1 MDIGWSNG
9 GGNQTMTGQNPG
21 VTSSHNTPELPGAGQ
36 GYGGSDP
43 HWTPAQQQAYANAG
57 SDEEKAAIGQAAWQ
71 NYDQRR
77 ATSTAIRNSYG
88 GGGGSK
94 ANSGSGGYQ
103 PQYDSATKSW
113 SVYDPTAGKW
123 KTGITQ
129 DNLQANLP
137 DYWKNAR
144 PDWQWDAEAD
154 QADYT
159 QQRQSDWLANDAQNF
174 AQMQSPSVRYMP
186 GVSF

>member
-9 GGNQTMTGQNPG
+9 GGPGTNPG
-21 VTSSHNTPELPGAGQ
+21 VTSTQTTPQLPGAGQ

-57 SDEEKAAIGQAAWQ
+57 SDAEKAAIGQAAWQ

-94 ANSGSGGYQ
+94 ANSGSGTPE
-103 PQYDSATKSW
+103 PQYDRVSGTW
-113 SVYDPTAGKW
+113 SVYDPTAKKW
-123 KTGITQ
+123 TTGITK
-129 DNLQANLP
+129 DNLQASLP
-137 DYWKNAR
+137 EYWKNAR
-144 PDWQWDAEAD
+144 PDWQWGQDAAQD
-154 QADYT
+154 DASHQQQLDYQA
-159 QQRQSDWLANDAQNF
+159 QDAQKWGL
-174 AQMQSPSVRYMP
+174 AQSPTVRYMP